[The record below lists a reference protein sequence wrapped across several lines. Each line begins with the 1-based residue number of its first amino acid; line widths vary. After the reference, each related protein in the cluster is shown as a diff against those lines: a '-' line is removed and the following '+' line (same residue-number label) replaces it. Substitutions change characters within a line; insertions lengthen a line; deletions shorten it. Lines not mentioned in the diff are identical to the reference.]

1 MNDHPAAP
9 SQLPEQGLYPIRTVS
24 AATGVNAVTL
34 RAWERRY
41 GLLTP
46 RRTPKGHRLYTREQI
61 DTIRR
66 VVELLDQGIAI
77 SQVKPLL
84 ERQGRTGPDGS
95 ALDGTSPHDAWQGH
109 VDRVLDGIAR
119 FDNALLDNL
128 YGELLS
134 LYPVDTVSQRLT
146 IPVLEA
152 LGTRWRASATG
163 IAEEHFFNS
172 YIRNKLGVRFHHISE
187 HGAGPR
193 LVAACI
199 PGERHETGLLLFS
212 LSAAA
217 HGYRVVYLGANMP
230 FEELPEVVSRSGAR
244 AIVLSAT
251 SRPKAGVLTRML
263 PDLVQS
269 LEVPVFFGG
278 HAALANETQVAASG
292 AVPVGIDIA
301 GAIRAIGNTLAGQ
314 GNTVMQVSQD
324 P

>member
-1 MNDHPAAP
+1 MNDSPAAP
-9 SQLPEQGLYPIRTVS
+9 SQLPDQGLYPIRTVS

-41 GLLTP
+41 GLLKP

-66 VVELLDQGIAI
+66 VVELLAQGIAI

-84 ERQGRTGPDGS
+84 EQ
-95 ALDGTSPHDAWQGH
+95 QGH
-109 VDRVLDGIAR
+109 TGAEALTGTGSSPQDTWQVHINRLLTGIAN
-119 FDNALLDNL
+119 FDNALLDSL

-134 LYPVDTVSQRLT
+134 LYPVDTVTQRLT
-146 IPVLEA
+146 LPVLEVVGA
-152 LGTRWRASATG
+152 RWRTSATG
-163 IAEEHFFNS
+163 IAEEHFFNG
-172 YIRNKLGVRFHHISE
+172 YIRNKLGVRFHHMGE
-187 HGAGPR
+187 HSAGPK

-217 HGYRVVYLGANMP
+217 HGYRLVYLGANMP
-230 FEELPEVVSRSGAR
+230 FEELPQVVARSGAR

-251 SRPKAGVLTRML
+251 SRPKRGVLTQML
-263 PDLVQS
+263 PDLVQTID
-269 LEVPVFFGG
+269 VPVFFGG
-278 HAALANETQVAASG
+278 HAALASETQVAASG
-292 AVPVGIDIA
+292 AVPVGVDIA
-301 GAIRAIGNTLAGQ
+301 DALRTIGKALAGQ
-314 GNTVMQVSQD
+314 DGGPRAVVRR